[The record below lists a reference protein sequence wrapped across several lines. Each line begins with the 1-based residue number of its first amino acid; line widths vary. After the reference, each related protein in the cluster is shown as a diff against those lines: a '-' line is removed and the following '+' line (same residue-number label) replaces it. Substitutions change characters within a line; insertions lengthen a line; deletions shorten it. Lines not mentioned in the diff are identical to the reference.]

1 MKKRNLDQGKSL
13 YQYRDKIFVECPNCS
28 SIATITVQDIR
39 YNYPISQSETIRV
52 VWRVAFVKKVKI
64 LFGRERFMVHLKN
77 LVEIADTNGWKN
89 TFIVLNFLLIFQRL

>member
-13 YQYRDKIFVECPNCS
+13 YKYRDKIFVECPNCS
-28 SIATITVQDIR
+28 SIATITVQDIQ
-39 YNYPISQSETIRV
+39 YNYSISQSETIS
-52 VWRVAFVKKVKI
+52 WHVAFIKKVKI